1 MHSIFQDV
9 RFGLRMLARNP
20 GITLV
25 AILTLGLGIGANTAT
40 FSLSNTFLRKP
51 VSFPEVESLVM
62 VLNHAPGQQ
71 GQDWSSVSPADFL
84 DWKKE
89 TRSFAGL
96 AGYEWA
102 NVNLTG
108 TGEPVKAQG
117 FRVTPD
123 FFDVLGIRAALGR
136 GFVAGE
142 DTPGQ
147 DARVILSYGLWTQ
160 QFASDPRIVGKTV
173 KLDGRPCEIVGVMR
187 QAVNFPASAALWI
200 PMTFS
205 TEEKQDRT
213 SHDVNPLGRLKSG
226 VSLRQAQAEMNAIQ
240 QRMPSLY
247 PAAETGWSITVQ
259 GLGEF
264 VAGYGRSYML
274 LMLGA
279 VGFVLLIACANVT
292 NLLLVRSTSRQNE
305 LAIRRALGGS
315 RVRMIRQLLIES
327 LLLGMGGSA
336 AGLLLGAWGISLL
349 RGNMPPEVS
358 RYIPGWNMVGLDR
371 EVFLYTLGVACAAGI
386 IAGLVPAFQGSDSD
400 TSEMLRA
407 GQRAGGSSRSRT
419 RLRNAFIVAEI
430 SLSLVL
436 LVGAVLM
443 SKGVRALFAS
453 NFKSDP
459 QSVLTM
465 RVSLPGSKYATPRQR
480 AQFYDHFLE
489 RIREL
494 REVDSATIA
503 GVIPYG
509 NDDDTS
515 AFSIEG
521 QPKQLGES
529 RMAERNS
536 ISPDFFR
543 LLRVRLVEGR
553 EFSEWDSADS
563 PRVAIVSESL
573 AQRYWPGSSALGRRL
588 KIGEDGSKDPWAT
601 VVGVA
606 ANVDYSPWEHDLV
619 RAIYV
624 PYRQDP
630 QASCY
635 IAIRTSADFRSLIRA
650 IKTALS
656 SVDPDQPV
664 YDVLPFE
671 RVISNQILGLAYVAV
686 VMGVLGLMALVMS
699 AIGVSGVMAYSV
711 TQRIQEIG
719 LRMAL
724 GARPRDVLRLFLAGG
739 LRLLAIGTAIGL
751 PAAFALAR
759 LLSSLLYGVRAAD
772 FFSYASG
779 AILLAVVVVLGC
791 YIPARRATRID
802 PMRALRYE

>member
-1 MHSIFQDV
+1 MYSIFQDV
-9 RFGLRMLARNP
+9 RYGLRMLAKNP

-51 VSFPEVESLVM
+51 VSFPEVERLVM

-89 TRSFAGL
+89 TRSFTGL

-102 NVNLTG
+102 DVNLTG
-108 TGEPVKAQG
+108 AGEPVKAQG

-123 FFDVLGIRAALGR
+123 FFDVLGIHAALGR
-136 GFVAGE
+136 GFVRGE
-142 DTPGQ
+142 DIPGQ
-147 DARVILSYGLWTQ
+147 DARVILSQGLWTR
-160 QFASDPRIVGKTV
+160 QFASDPQIVGKTV
-173 KLDGRPCEIVGVMR
+173 QLDGRPCEVVGVMN
-187 QAVNFPASAALWI
+187 QDVNFPASTDLWI
-200 PMTFS
+200 PMAFS
-205 TEEKQDRT
+205 PEEKQDRN
-213 SHDVNPLGRLKSG
+213 SHNVHPVARLKTG
-226 VSLRQAQAEMNAIQ
+226 ISLKQAQAEMNAIE
-240 QRMPSLY
+240 QRLTPLY
-247 PAAETGWSITVQ
+247 PAAERGWSVTVRD
-259 GLGEF
+259 LGQF

-315 RVRMIRQLLIES
+315 RARVIRQLLIES
-327 LLLGMGGSA
+327 LLLGVGGGV
-336 AGLLLGAWGISLL
+336 AGLLIGAWGISLL
-349 RGNMPPEVS
+349 RSNMPPEVS
-358 RYIPGWNMVGLDR
+358 RYIPSWNKVGLDR
-371 EVFLYTLGVACAAGI
+371 EVFLYTLAVACVAGI

-400 TSEMLRA
+400 SSEMLRA
-407 GQRAGGSSRSRT
+407 GQRASSSRSRT

-430 SLSLVL
+430 ALSLVL
-436 LVGAVLM
+436 LVGAALM
-443 SKGVRALFAS
+443 SKGVRSLFAS

-465 RVSLPGSKYATPRQR
+465 RVALPGSKYATPSQR
-480 AQFYDHFLE
+480 SAFYDRFLE
-489 RIREL
+489 QIREL
-494 REVDSATIA
+494 HEVDSATVA
-503 GVIPYG
+503 SVIPYD
-509 NDDDTS
+509 NEDDTP

-521 QPKQLGES
+521 RPRQLGEL
-529 RMAERNS
+529 RTAERNS
-536 ISPDFFR
+536 VGPDYFR
-543 LLRVRLVEGR
+543 LLRVRLVQGR
-553 EFSEWDSADS
+553 EFTNRDSADS

-573 AQRYWPGSSALGRRL
+573 ARRYWPGSSALGRRL
-588 KIGEDGSKDPWAT
+588 KIGDDDAKTPWIT
-601 VVGVA
+601 VIGVVA
-606 ANVDYSPWEHDLV
+606 DLDYSPWEDLV
-619 RAIYV
+619 RAIYF
-624 PYRQDP
+624 PYWQDP
-630 QASCY
+630 HGSSY
-635 IAIRTSADFRSLIRA
+635 IAIRASADLHSIIPA
-650 IKTALS
+650 VKAALS

-664 YDVLPFE
+664 YDILPYE
-671 RVISNQILGLAYVAV
+671 RVISDQILGLAYVAV

-724 GARPRDVLRLFLAGG
+724 GARPRDVLRLFLDGG
-739 LRLLAIGTAIGL
+739 LKLLAIGTAIGL
-751 PAAFALAR
+751 PASYALAR

-779 AILLAVVVVLGC
+779 ALLLAVVVVLGC
-791 YIPARRATRID
+791 YIPARRATRVD

>member
-1 MHSIFQDV
+1 MRSILHDV
-9 RFGLRMLARNP
+9 RFAYRMLAKNL

-25 AILTLGLGIGANTAT
+25 AIFTLGLGIGANTAA

-51 VSFPEVESLVM
+51 ISFPGVERLAM
-62 VLNHAPGQQ
+62 VLNRAPGQQ
-71 GQDWSSVSPADFL
+71 DDDWSGVSVADFL
-84 DWKKE
+84 EWRKE
-89 TRSFAGL
+89 NRSFAGL

-102 NVNLTG
+102 DVNLTG
-108 TGEPVKAQG
+108 AGEPVKAQG

-142 DTPGQ
+142 DIPGQ
-147 DARVILSYGLWTQ
+147 DARVILSHGLWTQ

-173 KLDGRPCEIVGVMR
+173 KLDGRPCEIVGVMS
-187 QAVNFPASAALWI
+187 QDMNFPASAALWI
-200 PMTFS
+200 PMAFRND
-205 TEEKQDRT
+205 EKQDRS
-213 SHDVNPLGRLKSG
+213 SHNVHPLGRLKSG
-226 VSLRQAQAEMNAIQ
+226 VSLQQAQAEMNAIQ
-240 QRMPSLY
+240 ERLTALY
-247 PAAETGWSITVQ
+247 PAAESGWRVTVQ
-259 GLGEF
+259 DLGKF
-264 VAGYGRSYML
+264 VAGHGRGYML
-274 LMLGA
+274 LMLGS

-315 RVRMIRQLLIES
+315 RARVIRQLLVES
-327 LLLGMGGSA
+327 LLLGMCGSI

-358 RYIPGWNMVGLDR
+358 RYIPGWNQVGLDR

-386 IAGLVPAFQGSDSD
+386 IAGLVPAFQGSDSAS
-400 TSEMLRA
+400 SEVLRA
-407 GQRAGGSSRSRT
+407 GQRAGGSSRSRA
-419 RLRNAFIVAEI
+419 RLRNAFIAAEI

-443 SKGVRALFAS
+443 SKGVRTLFAS

-465 RVSLPGSKYATPRQR
+465 RVSLPESKYATSRQR
-480 AQFYDHFLE
+480 AVFYDRFLE

-494 REVDSATIA
+494 HEVEFATVA

-509 NDDDTS
+509 YNDDTP

-521 QPKQLGES
+521 QPKQLGEQ
-529 RMAERNS
+529 RTAERNA
-536 ISPDFFR
+536 IGPDYFR
-543 LLRVRLVEGR
+543 LLHVRLVEGR
-553 EFSEWDSADS
+553 EFDDRDTADS
-563 PRVAIVSESL
+563 PRVAIVSESM
-573 AQRYWPGSSALGRRL
+573 AHGNWPGISVLGRRV
-588 KIGEDGSKDPWAT
+588 KIGEDDSKDPWAT
-601 VVGVA
+601 VVGVVE
-606 ANVDYSPWEHDLV
+606 NVDYSPWEHDLV
-619 RAIYV
+619 RAVYF

-630 QASCY
+630 QAGSY
-635 IAIRTSADFRSLIRA
+635 IAIRTFSDLRSIMPAVRSILF
-650 IKTALS
+650 

-664 YDVLPFE
+664 FDVLPFD
-671 RVISNQILGLAYVAV
+671 RVISDQILGLAYVAV
-686 VMGVLGLMALVMS
+686 VMAVLGLMALVMS
-699 AIGVSGVMAYSV
+699 AIGVSSVMAYSV

-724 GARPRDVLRLFLAGG
+724 GARPRHVLGLFLGGG
-739 LRLLAIGTAIGL
+739 LKLLAIGTAIGL

-759 LLSSLLYGVRAAD
+759 LLSSLFYGVRAAD

-791 YIPARRATRID
+791 YIPARRATRVD

>member
-9 RFGLRMLARNP
+9 RFGLRMLAKNP
-20 GITLV
+20 GMTFA

-51 VSFPEVESLVM
+51 VSFPEVQRLVM
-62 VLNHAPGQQ
+62 VLNRAPGQQ
-71 GQDWSSVSPADFL
+71 GEDWSGVSAADFL
-84 DWKKE
+84 DWKEE

-96 AGYEWA
+96 TGYEWTDI
-102 NVNLTG
+102 NLTG
-108 TGEPVKAQG
+108 AGEPVKVQG
-117 FRVTPD
+117 FRITPD

-142 DTPGQ
+142 DIPGQ
-147 DARVILSYGLWTQ
+147 DARVILSQGLWVR
-160 QFASDPRIVGKTV
+160 QFASDQRIVGKTV
-173 KLDGRPCEIVGVMR
+173 KLDGRPCEVVGVMN
-187 QAVNFPASAALWI
+187 QDVNFPASTDLWI
-200 PMTFS
+200 PMAFS
-205 TEEKQDRT
+205 PEEKQDRY
-213 SHDVNPLGRLKSG
+213 SHNVHPVARLKTG
-226 VSLRQAQAEMNAIQ
+226 VSLKQAQAEMNAIE
-240 QRMPSLY
+240 QRLTPLY
-247 PAAETGWSITVQ
+247 PAAETGWSVTVRD
-259 GLGEF
+259 LGEF

-305 LAIRRALGGS
+305 LAVRRALGGS
-315 RVRMIRQLLIES
+315 RARVIRQLLIES
-327 LLLGMGGSA
+327 LLLGMGGSV
-336 AGLLLGAWGISLL
+336 AGLLLGAWGIALL

-358 RYIPGWNMVGLDR
+358 RYIPSWNQVGLDR
-371 EVFLYTLGVACAAGI
+371 EVFLYTLAVACAAGI

-400 TSEMLRA
+400 SSEMLRA

-430 SLSLVL
+430 ALSLVL
-436 LVGAVLM
+436 LVGAALM
-443 SKGVRALFAS
+443 SKGVRSLLAS

-465 RVSLPGSKYATPRQR
+465 RVSLPGSKYATPSQR
-480 AQFYDHFLE
+480 SAFYDRFLG

-494 REVDSATIA
+494 HEVDSATVA
-503 GVIPYG
+503 SVIPYD
-509 NDDDTS
+509 NQDDTP

-521 QPKQLGES
+521 QPRQLGEL
-529 RMAERNS
+529 RTAERNAVG
-536 ISPDFFR
+536 PDYFR
-543 LLRVRLVEGR
+543 LLRVRLLEGR
-553 EFSEWDSADS
+553 EFTDQDSADS

-573 AQRYWPGSSALGRRL
+573 ARRYWPGSSALRRRL
-588 KIGEDGSKDPWAT
+588 KIGDDGSKNPWVT
-601 VVGVA
+601 VIGVVA
-606 ANVDYSPWEHDLV
+606 DVDYSPWERDLV
-619 RAIYV
+619 RAIYF

-630 QASCY
+630 HGSSY
-635 IAIRTSADFRSLIRA
+635 IAIRVSAEIHSIIPA
-650 IKTALS
+650 VKAALS

-664 YDVLPFE
+664 YDILPYQ
-671 RVISNQILGLAYVAV
+671 RVISDQILGLAYVAV

-724 GARPRDVLRLFLAGG
+724 GARPRDVLGLFLAGG
-739 LRLLAIGTAIGL
+739 LKLLAIGTAIGL
-751 PAAFALAR
+751 PASYGLAR

-791 YIPARRATRID
+791 YIPARRATRVD
-802 PMRALRYE
+802 PMRALRYQ

>member
-1 MHSIFQDV
+1 MHSILQDV
-9 RFGLRMLARNP
+9 RYGLRMLAKNP

-25 AILTLGLGIGANTAT
+25 AIFTLGLGIGANTAT

-51 VSFPEVESLVM
+51 VSFPEVERLVM
-62 VLNHAPGQQ
+62 VLNHSPGQQ

-84 DWKKE
+84 EWKKE

-102 NVNLTG
+102 DVNLTG
-108 TGEPVKAQG
+108 SGEPVKAQG
-117 FRVTPD
+117 FRVTSD
-123 FFDVLGIRAALGR
+123 FFDVLGVRAALGR

-142 DTPGQ
+142 DIPGQ

-160 QFASDPRIVGKTV
+160 QFASNPRIVGTTV
-173 KLDGRPCEIVGVMR
+173 KLDGRPCEVVGVMN
-187 QAVNFPASAALWI
+187 QDVNFPASTDLWI
-200 PMTFS
+200 PMAFS
-205 TEEKQDRT
+205 PEEKQDRK
-213 SHDVNPLGRLKSG
+213 SHYVYPLARLKTG
-226 VSLRQAQAEMNAIQ
+226 VSLKQAQAEMNAIQ
-240 QRMPSLY
+240 QRLTPLY
-247 PAAETGWSITVQ
+247 PAAETGWSVTVQ
-259 GLGEF
+259 DLGEF
-264 VAGYGRSYML
+264 VAGYGRGYML

-315 RVRMIRQLLIES
+315 RARVIRQLLIES
-327 LLLGMGGSA
+327 LLLGLGGSI
-336 AGLLLGAWGISLL
+336 AGLLLGAWGIALL

-358 RYIPGWNMVGLDR
+358 RYIPSWNKVGLDR
-371 EVFLYTLGVACAAGI
+371 EVFLYTLGVACVAGI

-400 TSEMLRA
+400 SSEMLRA
-407 GQRAGGSSRSRT
+407 GQRAGGNSRSRT

-443 SKGVRALFAS
+443 SKGVRSLFAS

-465 RVSLPGSKYATPRQR
+465 RLSLPESKYATPRQR
-480 AQFYDHFLE
+480 AEFFDRFLE
-489 RIREL
+489 RIRKLNGVE
-494 REVDSATIA
+494 SASVA
-503 GVIPYG
+503 GLIPYG
-509 NDDDTS
+509 NGDDTP

-521 QPKQLGES
+521 QLKQLGEL
-529 RMAERNS
+529 RTAERNS
-536 ISPDFFR
+536 ISPDYFR

-553 EFSEWDSADS
+553 EFTDQDSADS

-573 AQRYWPGSSALGRRL
+573 GRRYWPSSSALGRHL
-588 KIGEDGSKDPWAT
+588 KIGEADSKNPWAT
-601 VVGVA
+601 VIGVVA
-606 ANVDYSPWEHDLV
+606 DVDYSPWEHDLV
-619 RAIYV
+619 RAIYF

-630 QASCY
+630 QAGSY
-635 IAIRTSADFRSLIRA
+635 VAIRTSAGFRSIIPGVRA
-650 IKTALS
+650 ALS
-656 SVDPDQPV
+656 NIDPDQPV
-664 YDVLPFE
+664 YDVLPYE
-671 RVISNQILGLAYVAV
+671 RVISDQILGLAYVAV
-686 VMGVLGLMALVMS
+686 VMGVLGLMGLVMS

-724 GARPRDVLRLFLAGG
+724 GARPRDVLGLFLSGG
-739 LRLLAIGTAIGL
+739 LKLLAIGTAIGL
-751 PAAFALAR
+751 PASYGLAR

-791 YIPARRATRID
+791 YIPARRATRVD
-802 PMRALRYE
+802 PMCALRYE